1 MLDGG
6 GQRHADAVRQRVSQA
21 PVIGIARLYEGGMT
35 IFPPQID

>member
-6 GQRHADAVRQRVSQA
+6 RQHHADAVRQRITKT